1 MVEKILDFL
10 ANWYV
15 LFIIISLLLIFS
27 LIGYFVTKR
36 RKKNSIFKLSSEQN
50 NNINIADIPL
60 DNNVSLNEALNKNKT
75 VNKDNRY

>member
-15 LFIIISLLLIFS
+15 LFIIIFLLLIFS

>member
-15 LFIIISLLLIFS
+15 IFIIISLLLIFS

>member
-1 MVEKILDFL
+1 MEKILDFL

>member
-36 RKKNSIFKLSSEQN
+36 RKKNSIFKLSSE
-50 NNINIADIPL
+50 
-60 DNNVSLNEALNKNKT
+60 
-75 VNKDNRY
+75 

>member
-27 LIGYFVTKR
+27 LIGYFVTKW

>member
-10 ANWYV
+10 ANLYV

>member
-36 RKKNSIFKLSSEQN
+36 RKKNSIFKLSGEQN